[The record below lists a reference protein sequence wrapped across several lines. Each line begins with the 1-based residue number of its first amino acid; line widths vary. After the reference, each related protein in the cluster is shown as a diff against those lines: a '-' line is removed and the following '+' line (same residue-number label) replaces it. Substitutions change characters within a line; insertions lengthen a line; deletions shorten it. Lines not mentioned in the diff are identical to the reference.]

1 MKVIYNF
8 YIGKDFLEFKQKT
21 LDLLDK
27 HWTNLGQSYGHWQCI
42 YEFIT
47 IKRIVRLDYLKTL
60 TQVVT
65 LSHFVDNDLTCH
77 FYYWTIT

>member
-21 LDLLDK
+21 LDLLNT
-27 HWTNLGQSYGHWQCI
+27 HWTNLGQSYGHCQCI
-42 YEFIT
+42 YELII